1 MWGWLKKSFRKKR
14 RKAAPKPEV
23 FDLVIGTYRK
33 HWPAWLKTLV
43 GAIVLITAT
52 GIAKSIWPDFP
63 TGVFI
68 AMVVIGPALSQ
79 YKVVYRFGT
88 AKIYVQQGSDEHAF
102 GFRQLT
108 VEAPTKAGWN
118 PYDYMEFW
126 DRKTAFSYAYAGTG
140 FHLSAE
146 TVWALAELQKRGA
159 DINVAGF
166 GRFEIPE
173 QHPSTERIYGA
184 LGVAYLVYIV
194 CFLAASGLLI
204 ALLLNHVHLLTIIPI
219 IVLFLMMLPFAKLNR
234 KLSLLG
240 ASQSF
245 PIWVEVTDS
254 EVALHKFGKK
264 IFAVK
269 LEEIKTIFVTIEPG
283 RFNITR
289 ISVEIQTH
297 YARSYKLLN
306 RAGALSFSHCLFLE
320 HARDLG
326 LHIVYRRIVKGSGE
340 MVVIHEVD
348 PEGHLLSLLESE
360 SEFDPTGELNED
372 LVDQNQVIGEIQ

>member
-1 MWGWLKKSFRKKR
+1 MWGWWKKNSKRKK
-14 RKAAPKPEV
+14 KTAPKPEV

-33 HWPAWLKTLV
+33 RWPSWLKTLL
-43 GAIVLITAT
+43 GAIVVITAT

-68 AMVVIGPALSQ
+68 AMVVIGPAISQ
-79 YKVVYRFGT
+79 YKTVYRFGT
-88 AKIYVQQGSDEHAF
+88 AKVYVQQGSDENAF
-102 GFRQLT
+102 RFRQLT

-118 PYDYMEFW
+118 PYEYIEFW
-126 DRKTAFSYAYAGTG
+126 DRKTAFSYVSAGTG

-146 TVWALAELQKRGA
+146 TVWALAELRKRGA

-166 GRFEIPE
+166 GRYEIPE
-173 QHPSTERIYGA
+173 QHPSTERIYGS
-184 LGVAYLVYIV
+184 LGVACLVGAI

-204 ALLLNHVHLLTIIPI
+204 ALVLNQVHLLTLIPI
-219 IVLFLMMLPFAKLNR
+219 IILYLMVLPFAKLNR
-234 KLSLLG
+234 KLTLLG
-240 ASQSF
+240 ASHSF
-245 PIWVEVTDS
+245 PVWVEVTDS

-283 RFNITR
+283 RYNFTR
-289 ISVEIQTH
+289 VSVEIQTH

-306 RAGALSFSHCLFLE
+306 RAGDLSFSHCLFLE

-340 MVVIHEVD
+340 MVVIHEVEAMD
-348 PEGHLLSLLESE
+348 GPLMLEQPE
-360 SEFDPTGELNED
+360 ED
-372 LVDQNQVIGEIQ
+372 LELVDTTIEPERVREGKS